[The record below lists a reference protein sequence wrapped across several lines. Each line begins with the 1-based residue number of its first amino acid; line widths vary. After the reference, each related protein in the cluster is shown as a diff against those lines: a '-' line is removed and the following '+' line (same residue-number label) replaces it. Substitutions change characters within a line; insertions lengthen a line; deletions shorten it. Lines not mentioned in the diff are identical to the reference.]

1 MHCKTNV
8 LRGGN
13 CPVCGSDKNIK
24 YFYRDYRDYASIAP
38 FLFYNVYGCKECGMA
53 YAGALEESMPLDE
66 YYEKMSR
73 YEGDSYVLSPDMMAF
88 YAREADFLVKYVKK
102 DAFVLDIGCA
112 FGGLLKELKDRG
124 FIHLDGLEP
133 SYKNVKYAKDT
144 FKLDVYQGGLGV
156 HSCLNRMYDVVILS
170 EVLEHSVDLHKC
182 AEELKAYLK
191 PGGMLFIAV
200 PDVDEF
206 KKYADLYQEFSVEHI
221 NYFSIGALEKLFSL
235 HDIGLLY
242 HEVDEIPLGNLAGSS
257 FSLWKVGKKEP
268 TCCRVSSAIEGYLE
282 NCNKFATMVK
292 KYLSKKD
299 MRDGFYIWG
308 AGTQT
313 AMLYQLGAF
322 PEEAVKGIVDSNCNY
337 HGEVIYGHAIC
348 RTEILQEWSNR
359 PILISAQSAQQAI
372 KEQIYNMNLKNEVWT
387 LI

>member
-1 MHCKTNV
+1 MV
-8 LRGGN
+8 
-13 CPVCGSDKNIK
+13 
-24 YFYRDYRDYASIAP
+24 
-38 FLFYNVYGCKECGMA
+38 
-53 YAGALEESMPLDE
+53 YAGDIEESLPLDE

-102 DAFVLDIGCA
+102 DAFILDIGCA

-133 SYKNVKYAKDT
+133 SDKNVKYAKDT

-170 EVLEHSVDLHKC
+170 EGLEHLVELHKC

-242 HEVDEIPLGNLAGSS
+242 HEVDEIPLGNLAGSA

-268 TCCRVSSAIEGYLE
+268 TCCRVSSAIEGDWE

-292 KYLSKKD
+292 K
-299 MRDGFYIWG
+299 
-308 AGTQT
+308 
-313 AMLYQLGAF
+313 
-322 PEEAVKGIVDSNCNY
+322 
-337 HGEVIYGHAIC
+337 
-348 RTEILQEWSNR
+348 
-359 PILISAQSAQQAI
+359 
-372 KEQIYNMNLKNEVWT
+372 
-387 LI
+387 